1 MPWNTTGRNKET
13 IDILLIYL
21 FIYFPP
27 KDPVK
32 FEEQI
37 RYGKL
42 MNFLEEES
50 EMVDSQGK

>member
-21 FIYFPP
+21 FIYFSP